1 MTNIALAPFGAQASR
16 TPLLNP
22 PHRPRATVAALR
34 SLAVVGVMVFS
45 TASRAADPQ
54 TPQSRYQADQA
65 ACLKSNT
72 NSDRAACLKEAGA
85 ALQESQK
92 NGSVKSSGPHSEQ
105 DRERN
110 RTLRCEA
117 LPLADR
123 EDCLRRMKGEG
134 VVEGSVEAGGVLRT
148 LERPIVAPP
157 TQ

>member
-1 MTNIALAPFGAQASR
+1 MTDRSLAPFGAQANR
-16 TPLLNP
+16 TPSP
-22 PHRPRATVAALR
+22 HAPHRPRATAACLR
-34 SLAVVGVMVFS
+34 SLVVVGVMVFS
-45 TASRAADPQ
+45 TASHAADPE

-65 ACLKSNT
+65 ACLKSST
-72 NSDRAACLKEAGA
+72 HSDRDACLKEAGA
-85 ALQESQK
+85 VLQESQK
-92 NGSVKSSGPHSEQ
+92 NGAVKSSGPHSEQ

-134 VVEGSVEAGGVLRT
+134 VVEGSVEGGGVLRT